1 METNSGPQLRYSPTF
16 ATAVVGLLPFM
27 TPRYTDETTATTTM
41 AMTTD
46 VSGTTLRYESAPFII
61 IRKYYKAITRD
72 IIDILKI
79 ISILSWVY
87 PKVCIDISF

>member
-16 ATAVVGLLPFM
+16 PTAVVGLLPFM

-46 VSGTTLRYESAPFII
+46 VSGTTVKAYPILLLRNII
-61 IRKYYKAITRD
+61 KLLTVKY
-72 IIDILKI
+72 IIDI
-79 ISILSWVY
+79 
-87 PKVCIDISF
+87 